1 MRLVLSALTHPL
13 SVIVALIAVLT
24 GFIMAIGRMR
34 ADILPEVGNP
44 VIYVA
49 QPYGGMTP
57 AQMEGS

>member
-1 MRLVLSALTHPL
+1 MRLVFAALSHPL

-34 ADILPEVGNP
+34 ADIFPEVGNP

-49 QPYGGMTP
+49 QPYG
-57 AQMEGS
+57 A